1 MSVGT
6 FNKIG
11 LDVSGESTF
20 GTAVVTLDK
29 GYPVRADRPV
39 YNYET
44 VNDQDTLI
52 GQLENGIT
60 SIVTKITASQT
71 IEMDARLDAIAA
83 YGKFAFGKLTTTAG
97 TPVTHLLEVG
107 STADQRALPSFTHC
121 WYDAFNASGK
131 WWVLAGSKI
140 QRMTIAGEAGG
151 KITMSLDIMC
161 GKPVDGGGGSPTYAQ
176 VETTITDPTM
186 STDPIMAMARVSSFK
201 IISGGADMKDK
212 LKSFEFVFE
221 NVFDDAAE
229 MAAGSVMVPA
239 MERIGFNVSGSFTLK
254 ADAYAPTSGGTVL
267 APSVKELLDTYM
279 APSQTAGS
287 LGHQTGVKLELIM
300 AGATSGHQAKITVYN
315 AKLADGSVSGQRGK
329 LEKPITFTGMYD
341 TTATK
346 AADIEVKNLVSAYT

>member
-97 TPVTHLLEVG
+97 TPVTHLIEVG
-107 STADQRALPSFTHC
+107 STADQRALPSFSHC

-161 GKPVDGGGGSPTYAQ
+161 GKPVDGGGGAPTYAQ

-186 STDPIMAMARVSSFK
+186 STDPILAMARVSSFK
-201 IISGGADMKDK
+201 IISGGADIKDK

-254 ADAYAPTSGGTVL
+254 ADAYAPTSGGTAL
-267 APSVKELLDTYM
+267 SPSVVSILDTYM
-279 APSQTAGS
+279 APSATAGS
-287 LGHQTGVKLELIM
+287 LGQQTGAKLELIIN
-300 AGATSGHQAKITVYN
+300 GGTSGHSATVTVYK
-315 AKLADGSVSGQRGK
+315 AMLTDGSIAGQRAK
-329 LEKPITFTGMYD
+329 LEKPITFTGMYSTSD
-341 TTATK
+341 AK
-346 AADIEVKNLVSAYT
+346 AADMVVTNAVVSYV